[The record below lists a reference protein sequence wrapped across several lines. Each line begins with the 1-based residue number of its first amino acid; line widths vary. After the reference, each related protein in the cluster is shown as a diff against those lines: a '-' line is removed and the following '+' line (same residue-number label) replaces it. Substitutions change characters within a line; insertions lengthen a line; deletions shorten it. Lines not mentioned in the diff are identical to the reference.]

1 MISLRSLSFGACN
14 EIAKATSIWP
24 IICSKPETTPEV
36 ETVTRRLERPK
47 PRSSSMIS
55 NAGMRFFMLSK
66 GSPMPIITTL
76 VIGRRPVSFSR
87 PISRAARQT

>member
-1 MISLRSLSFGACN
+1 
-14 EIAKATSIWP
+14 
-24 IICSKPETTPEV
+24 
-36 ETVTRRLERPK
+36 
-47 PRSSSMIS
+47 MIS